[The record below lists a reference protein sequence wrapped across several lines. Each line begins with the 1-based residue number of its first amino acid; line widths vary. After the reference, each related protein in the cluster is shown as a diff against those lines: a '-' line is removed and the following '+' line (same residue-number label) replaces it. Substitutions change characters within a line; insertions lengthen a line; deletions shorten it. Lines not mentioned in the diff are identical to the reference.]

1 MMFFGRNFS
10 SVNPLKCIS
19 VNNQECKVRPEIF
32 NVNSDERVNSN
43 VDQMQVSVIK
53 SKGRMKIN
61 AYVNAKN

>member
-1 MMFFGRNFS
+1 MKENTNTGM
-10 SVNPLKCIS
+10 K
-19 VNNQECKVRPEIF
+19 
-32 NVNSDERVNSN
+32 RVNSN

>member
-1 MMFFGRNFS
+1 MFFGRNFS

-43 VDQMQVSVIK
+43 VD
-53 SKGRMKIN
+53 
-61 AYVNAKN
+61 